1 MLVDPEQHKYFK
13 RLLALSGCKT
23 EFLDTEDALELVAA
37 HEQVDVVMA
46 AIVGA
51 AGLSSGLAAV
61 SAGKCLLLA
70 NKESLIM
77 SGKLFMD
84 TAKRNNADI
93 IPIDSEHNAIFQC
106 LAETRSGLSSIDG
119 RFVDKL
125 VLTASGGP
133 FLNTPKKAL
142 AKVTPEQACAHPKW
156 SMGQKISVDSASLM
170 NKGLELIE
178 ASFLFDLPGTA
189 IDIVVHPQ
197 SIVHSMVYY
206 RDGSVLAQL
215 ANPDMRVPIAYG
227 LAFPGRMASGAKVLD
242 LTRQPALEFSEP
254 DVDRFPC
261 ISLGRAALQAGGRRS
276 EALLNFIADLQL
288 EDAPLSSCLETDP
301 AVADLLATADLVVNT
316 TPVGMALHG
325 DASAMPLGSDLW
337 DRLAKQATLYD
348 LIYTPRPTAWLR
360 WGQGRGHR
368 CIDGLEMLV
377 QQGAASLRLW
387 SGVND
392 VPVDSMRHAAETALS
407 H

>member
-1 MLVDPEQHKYFK
+1 MTGKRQLTVLGSTGSVGRSTLDVVSRCDNISLFALSAYRNSELLLSQCLKHEPKYAVLVDREQHKDFK
-13 RLLALSGCKT
+13 RLLAVSGCKT
-23 EFLDTEDALELVAA
+23 EFLDTEDALEFVAA

-51 AGLSSGLAAV
+51 AGLSSGMAAV

-84 TAKRNNADI
+84 AAKRNNADI

-106 LAETRSGLSSIDG
+106 LAETRSGLSSTEG

-142 AKVTPEQACAHPKW
+142 AKVTPEQACAHPMW
-156 SMGQKISVDSASLM
+156 SMGRKISVDSASLM

-189 IDIVVHPQ
+189 IDFVVHPQ

-254 DVDRFPC
+254 DEDRFPC
-261 ISLGRAALQAGGRRS
+261 ISLGRAALEAGGT
-276 EALLNFIADLQL
+276 A
-288 EDAPLSSCLETDP
+288 P
-301 AVADLLATADLVVNT
+301 AVLNAANEIAVAAFLSNRIGFQQIPAIIEAVLSK
-316 TPVGMALHG
+316 TPCE
-325 DASAMPLGSDLW
+325 P
-337 DRLAKQATLYD
+337 
-348 LIYTPRPTAWLR
+348 
-360 WGQGRGHR
+360 
-368 CIDGLEMLV
+368 
-377 QQGAASLRLW
+377 AASLDIIW
-387 SGVND
+387 GA
-392 VPVDSMRHAAETALS
+392 DSAARIEAKKLI
-407 H
+407 

>member
-1 MLVDPEQHKYFK
+1 MTGNRQLTVLGSTGSIGRSTLDVVSRCDNISVFALSAYRNSELLLNQCLQYKPRYAVLADQEQHQHFK
-13 RLLALSGCKT
+13 RLLAESGCKT
-23 EFLDTEDALELVAA
+23 EFLDTEDALEFIAA

-51 AGLSSGLAAV
+51 AGLASGLAAV
-61 SAGKCLLLA
+61 SAGKRLLLA

-77 SGKLFMD
+77 SGKLFIEA
-84 TAKRNNADI
+84 AKQNNADI

-106 LAETRSGLSSIDG
+106 LAETRSGLSVTDG

-133 FLNTPKKAL
+133 FLNTPKEAL
-142 AKVTPEQACAHPKW
+142 AEVTPEQACAHPKW
-156 SMGQKISVDSASLM
+156 SMGQKISVDSATLM

-227 LAFPGRMASGAKVLD
+227 LAFPDRMASGAEVLD
-242 LTRQPALEFSEP
+242 LTRQPALEFSKP

-261 ISLGRAALQAGGRRS
+261 VSLGRAALEAGGT
-276 EALLNFIADLQL
+276 A
-288 EDAPLSSCLETDP
+288 P
-301 AVADLLATADLVVNT
+301 AVLNAANEIAVAAFLSNRLGFQQIPAIIEAVLSK
-316 TPVGMALHG
+316 TPCE
-325 DASAMPLGSDLW
+325 P
-337 DRLAKQATLYD
+337 
-348 LIYTPRPTAWLR
+348 
-360 WGQGRGHR
+360 
-368 CIDGLEMLV
+368 
-377 QQGAASLRLW
+377 AASLDIIQ
-387 SGVND
+387 GA
-392 VPVDSMRHAAETALS
+392 DSAARIAAKELI
-407 H
+407 

>member
-1 MLVDPEQHKYFK
+1 MTGKRQLTVLGSTGSIGRSTLDVVSRCDNISIFALSAYSNSELLLSQCLQHEPKYAVLVDLGQHKHFK
-13 RLLALSGCKT
+13 RLLAVSGCKT
-23 EFLDTEDALELVAA
+23 EFLDTEDALEFVAA

-84 TAKRNNADI
+84 AAKRNNADI

-106 LAETRSGLSSIDG
+106 LAETRSGLSSTDG

-178 ASFLFDLPGTA
+178 ASFLFGLPGTA

-254 DVDRFPC
+254 DEDRFPC
-261 ISLGRAALQAGGRRS
+261 ISLGRAALEAGGT
-276 EALLNFIADLQL
+276 A
-288 EDAPLSSCLETDP
+288 P
-301 AVADLLATADLVVNT
+301 AVLNAANEIAVAAFLSNRIEFQQIPAIIEAVLSK
-316 TPVGMALHG
+316 TPCE
-325 DASAMPLGSDLW
+325 P
-337 DRLAKQATLYD
+337 
-348 LIYTPRPTAWLR
+348 
-360 WGQGRGHR
+360 
-368 CIDGLEMLV
+368 
-377 QQGAASLRLW
+377 AASLDIIR
-387 SGVND
+387 GA
-392 VPVDSMRHAAETALS
+392 DSAARIEAKKLI
-407 H
+407 

>member
-1 MLVDPEQHKYFK
+1 MTVNRQLTVLGSTGSIGRSTLDVVSRCDNISVFALSAYRNSELLLNQCLQYEPQYAVLVDLEQHQHFK
-13 RLLALSGCKT
+13 GLLAESGCKT
-23 EFLDTEDALELVAA
+23 EFLDTEDALELIAA
-37 HEQVDVVMA
+37 HEHVDVVMA

-51 AGLSSGLAAV
+51 AGLASGLAAV
-61 SAGKCLLLA
+61 SAGKRLLLA

-77 SGKLFMD
+77 SGKLFID
-84 TAKRNNADI
+84 AAKQNNAEI

-106 LAETRSGLSSIDG
+106 LAETRSGLSVTDG

-133 FLNTPKKAL
+133 FLNTSKEAL

-156 SMGQKISVDSASLM
+156 SMGQKISVDSATLM

-178 ASFLFDLPGTA
+178 ASFLFDLPGSA
-189 IDIVVHPQ
+189 IDIVIHPQ

-227 LAFPGRMASGAKVLD
+227 LAFPDRTASGAEVLD

-261 ISLGRAALQAGGRRS
+261 ISLGRAALEAGGT
-276 EALLNFIADLQL
+276 A
-288 EDAPLSSCLETDP
+288 P
-301 AVADLLATADLVVNT
+301 AVLNAANEIAVAAFLSNRLEFQQIPAMIEAVLSK
-316 TPVGMALHG
+316 TPCE
-325 DASAMPLGSDLW
+325 P
-337 DRLAKQATLYD
+337 
-348 LIYTPRPTAWLR
+348 
-360 WGQGRGHR
+360 
-368 CIDGLEMLV
+368 
-377 QQGAASLRLW
+377 AASLDIIR
-387 SGVND
+387 GA
-392 VPVDSMRHAAETALS
+392 DSAARIAANKLI
-407 H
+407 

>member
-1 MLVDPEQHKYFK
+1 MTGKRQLTILGSTGSVGRSTLDVVSQSDNISIFALSAYRNSELLLSQCLQHEPKYAVLLDLEQRKHFK
-13 RLLALSGCKT
+13 RLLAMSGCKT
-23 EFLDTEDALELVAA
+23 EFLDTEDALEFIAA

-77 SGKLFMD
+77 SGKLFID
-84 TAKRNNADI
+84 AAKRNNADI
-93 IPIDSEHNAIFQC
+93 LPIDSEHNAIFQC

-142 AKVTPEQACAHPKW
+142 AKVTPEQACAHPNW
-156 SMGQKISVDSASLM
+156 SMGRKISVDSASLM

-254 DVDRFPC
+254 DMDRFPC
-261 ISLGRAALQAGGRRS
+261 IGLGRAALEAGGT
-276 EALLNFIADLQL
+276 A
-288 EDAPLSSCLETDP
+288 P
-301 AVADLLATADLVVNT
+301 AVLNAANEIAVAAFLSNRIGFQQIPAIIEAVLSK
-316 TPVGMALHG
+316 TPCE
-325 DASAMPLGSDLW
+325 P
-337 DRLAKQATLYD
+337 
-348 LIYTPRPTAWLR
+348 
-360 WGQGRGHR
+360 
-368 CIDGLEMLV
+368 
-377 QQGAASLRLW
+377 AASLDIIR
-387 SGVND
+387 GA
-392 VPVDSMRHAAETALS
+392 DSAARIEAKKLI
-407 H
+407 

>member
-1 MLVDPEQHKYFK
+1 MTGKRQLTVLGSTGSIGRSTLDVVSRCENISIFALSAYRNSELLLSQCLKHEPKYAVLVDREQHKDFK
-13 RLLALSGCKT
+13 RLLAVSGCKT
-23 EFLDTEDALELVAA
+23 EFLDTEDALEFVAA

-51 AGLSSGLAAV
+51 AGLSSGMAAV

-84 TAKRNNADI
+84 AAKRNNADI

-106 LAETRSGLSSIDG
+106 LAETRSGLSSTEG

-189 IDIVVHPQ
+189 IDFVVHPQ

-227 LAFPGRMASGAKVLD
+227 LAFPGRMESGAKVLD

-254 DVDRFPC
+254 DEDRFPC
-261 ISLGRAALQAGGRRS
+261 ISLGRAALEAGGT
-276 EALLNFIADLQL
+276 A
-288 EDAPLSSCLETDP
+288 P
-301 AVADLLATADLVVNT
+301 AVLNAANEIAVAAFLSNRIEFQQIPAIIEAVLSK
-316 TPVGMALHG
+316 TPCE
-325 DASAMPLGSDLW
+325 P
-337 DRLAKQATLYD
+337 
-348 LIYTPRPTAWLR
+348 
-360 WGQGRGHR
+360 
-368 CIDGLEMLV
+368 
-377 QQGAASLRLW
+377 AASLDIIR
-387 SGVND
+387 GA
-392 VPVDSMRHAAETALS
+392 DSAARIEAKKLI
-407 H
+407 

>member
-1 MLVDPEQHKYFK
+1 MTGKRQLTVLGSTGSVGRSTLDVVSRCDNVSIFALSAYRNSELLLSQCLKHEPKYAVLVDPEQHKDFK
-13 RLLALSGCKT
+13 RLLAVSGCKT
-23 EFLDTEDALELVAA
+23 EFLDTEDALEFVAA

-106 LAETRSGLSSIDG
+106 LAETRSGLSSTEG

-142 AKVTPEQACAHPKW
+142 ATVTPEQACAHPMW
-156 SMGQKISVDSASLM
+156 SMGRKISVDSASLM

-189 IDIVVHPQ
+189 IDFVVHPQ

-254 DVDRFPC
+254 DEDRFPC
-261 ISLGRAALQAGGRRS
+261 ISLGRTALEAGGT
-276 EALLNFIADLQL
+276 A
-288 EDAPLSSCLETDP
+288 P
-301 AVADLLATADLVVNT
+301 AVLNAANEIAVAAFLSNRIGFQQIPAIIEAVLSK
-316 TPVGMALHG
+316 TPCE
-325 DASAMPLGSDLW
+325 P
-337 DRLAKQATLYD
+337 
-348 LIYTPRPTAWLR
+348 
-360 WGQGRGHR
+360 
-368 CIDGLEMLV
+368 
-377 QQGAASLRLW
+377 AASLDIIR
-387 SGVND
+387 GA
-392 VPVDSMRHAAETALS
+392 DSAARIEAKKLI
-407 H
+407 

>member
-1 MLVDPEQHKYFK
+1 MTGKRQLTVLGSTGSIGRSTLDVVSRCDNISIFALSAYRNSELLLSQCLQHEPKYAVLVDPEQHKYFK
-13 RLLALSGCKT
+13 RLLAVSGCKT

-61 SAGKCLLLA
+61 SAGKRLLLA

-106 LAETRSGLSSIDG
+106 LAETRSGLSSTDG

-261 ISLGRAALQAGGRRS
+261 ISLGRAALQAGGT
-276 EALLNFIADLQL
+276 A
-288 EDAPLSSCLETDP
+288 P
-301 AVADLLATADLVVNT
+301 AVLNAANEIAVAAFLSNRIEFQQIPAIIEAVLSK
-316 TPVGMALHG
+316 TPCE
-325 DASAMPLGSDLW
+325 S
-337 DRLAKQATLYD
+337 
-348 LIYTPRPTAWLR
+348 
-360 WGQGRGHR
+360 
-368 CIDGLEMLV
+368 
-377 QQGAASLRLW
+377 AASLDIIQ
-387 SGVND
+387 GA
-392 VPVDSMRHAAETALS
+392 DSAARIEAKKLI
-407 H
+407 

>member
-1 MLVDPEQHKYFK
+1 MTGNRQLTVLGSTGSIGRNTLDVVSRCDNISVFALSAYRNSELLLSQCLQYDPQYAVLVDPKQQQHFK
-13 RLLALSGCKT
+13 RLLAESDCKT
-23 EFLDTEDALELVAA
+23 EFIDSEDALEFIAA

-51 AGLSSGLAAV
+51 AGLASGLAAV
-61 SAGKCLLLA
+61 SAGKRLLLA

-77 SGKLFMD
+77 SGKLLID
-84 TAKRNNADI
+84 AAKRNAAEI

-106 LAETRSGLSSIDG
+106 LAETRSSLSVTDG
-119 RFVDKL
+119 RSVDKI

-133 FLNTPKKAL
+133 FLNTPQKAL

-156 SMGQKISVDSASLM
+156 SMGRKISVDSATLM

-178 ASFLFDLPGTA
+178 ASFLFDLPSAA

-206 RDGSVLAQL
+206 HDGSVLAQL

-227 LAFPGRMASGAKVLD
+227 LAFPDRMASGAEVLD

-261 ISLGRAALQAGGRRS
+261 VSLGRAALEAGGT
-276 EALLNFIADLQL
+276 APVVLNAANEI
-288 EDAPLSSCLETDP
+288 
-301 AVADLLATADLVVNT
+301 AVAAFLSNRLGFQQIPAIIEAVLSK
-316 TPVGMALHG
+316 TPCE
-325 DASAMPLGSDLW
+325 P
-337 DRLAKQATLYD
+337 
-348 LIYTPRPTAWLR
+348 
-360 WGQGRGHR
+360 
-368 CIDGLEMLV
+368 
-377 QQGAASLRLW
+377 AASLDIIQ
-387 SGVND
+387 GADN
-392 VPVDSMRHAAETALS
+392 AARIAANKLI
-407 H
+407 

>member
-1 MLVDPEQHKYFK
+1 MTGKRQLTVLGSTGSIGRSTLDVVSRCDNISIFALSAYRNSELLLKQCLQHEPKYAVLVDLEQHKYFK
-13 RLLALSGCKT
+13 RLLAESGCKT
-23 EFLDTEDALELVAA
+23 EFLDTEDALEFVAA

-106 LAETRSGLSSIDG
+106 LAETRSGLSSTEG

-133 FLNTPKKAL
+133 FLNTPNKAL

-156 SMGQKISVDSASLM
+156 SMGRKISVDSASLM

-189 IDIVVHPQ
+189 IDFVIHPQ

-261 ISLGRAALQAGGRRS
+261 ISLGRAALEAGGT
-276 EALLNFIADLQL
+276 A
-288 EDAPLSSCLETDP
+288 P
-301 AVADLLATADLVVNT
+301 AVLNAANEIAVAAFLSNRIGFQQIPAIIEAVLSK
-316 TPVGMALHG
+316 TPCE
-325 DASAMPLGSDLW
+325 S
-337 DRLAKQATLYD
+337 
-348 LIYTPRPTAWLR
+348 
-360 WGQGRGHR
+360 
-368 CIDGLEMLV
+368 
-377 QQGAASLRLW
+377 AASLDIIR
-387 SGVND
+387 GA
-392 VPVDSMRHAAETALS
+392 DSAARIEAKKLI
-407 H
+407 

>member
-1 MLVDPEQHKYFK
+1 MTGKRQLTVLGSTGSVGRSTLDVVSRCDNVSIFALSAYRNSELLLSQCLKHEPKYAVLVDPEQHKDFK
-13 RLLALSGCKT
+13 RLLAVSGCKT
-23 EFLDTEDALELVAA
+23 EFLDTEDALEFVAA

-77 SGKLFMD
+77 SGKLFID

-106 LAETRSGLSSIDG
+106 LAETRSGLSSTEG

-156 SMGQKISVDSASLM
+156 SMGRKISVDSASLM

-189 IDIVVHPQ
+189 IDFVVHPQ

-261 ISLGRAALQAGGRRS
+261 ISLGRAALEAGGT
-276 EALLNFIADLQL
+276 A
-288 EDAPLSSCLETDP
+288 P
-301 AVADLLATADLVVNT
+301 AVLNAANEIAVAAFLSNRIGFQQIPAIIEAVLSKTPCEPATSLDIIRGAD
-316 TPVGMALHG
+316 
-325 DASAMPLGSDLW
+325 SAA
-337 DRLAKQATLYD
+337 RIEAKK
-348 LIYTPRPTAWLR
+348 LI
-360 WGQGRGHR
+360 
-368 CIDGLEMLV
+368 
-377 QQGAASLRLW
+377 
-387 SGVND
+387 
-392 VPVDSMRHAAETALS
+392 
-407 H
+407 

>member
-1 MLVDPEQHKYFK
+1 MTGKRQLTVLGSTGSIGRSTLDVVSRCDNISIFALSAYRNSELLLSQCLQHEPKYAVLVDPKQRKYFK
-13 RLLALSGCKT
+13 RLLAVSGCKT
-23 EFLDTEDALELVAA
+23 EFLDTEDALEFVAA

-106 LAETRSGLSSIDG
+106 LAETRSGLSSTDG

-142 AKVTPEQACAHPKW
+142 GKVTPEQACAHPKW

-254 DVDRFPC
+254 DEDRFPC
-261 ISLGRAALQAGGRRS
+261 ISLGRAALEAGGT
-276 EALLNFIADLQL
+276 A
-288 EDAPLSSCLETDP
+288 P
-301 AVADLLATADLVVNT
+301 AVLNAAHEIAVAAFLSNRIGFQQIPAIIEAVLSK
-316 TPVGMALHG
+316 TPCE
-325 DASAMPLGSDLW
+325 P
-337 DRLAKQATLYD
+337 
-348 LIYTPRPTAWLR
+348 
-360 WGQGRGHR
+360 
-368 CIDGLEMLV
+368 
-377 QQGAASLRLW
+377 AASLDIIR
-387 SGVND
+387 GA
-392 VPVDSMRHAAETALS
+392 DSAARIEAKKLI
-407 H
+407 